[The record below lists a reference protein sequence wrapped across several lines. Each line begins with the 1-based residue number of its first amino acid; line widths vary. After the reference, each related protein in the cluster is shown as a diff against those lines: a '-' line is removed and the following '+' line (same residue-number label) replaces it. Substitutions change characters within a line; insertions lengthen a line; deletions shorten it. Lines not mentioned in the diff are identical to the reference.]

1 MNKETDEYYL
11 YVDSA
16 FRNNGTPTDF
26 TIITNTKNK
35 GNKNSGLVGLK
46 SINISTSFY
55 QINSTNNELHILE
68 GVTDRVIYISDATYK
83 VNELLVVLNAITFT
97 GNSLSWGYDEKN
109 NKLTVVKGN
118 SSSNIILKSSST
130 IKDVLGFS
138 VDYSTSTSNSY
149 LPFQLN
155 LRPYSYVYLVSNN
168 LNSSNNS
175 ANIQG
180 NNILFKIS
188 LLTNRNSHVYQE
200 LTEINYLSCDV
211 IPYQWNF
218 RLIYPNGRAIS
229 NTDYNIDFNFTLK
242 VIAF

>member
-35 GNKNSGLVGLK
+35 GNKNSGIVGLK
-46 SINISTSFY
+46 SINVATSFY
-55 QINSTNNELHILE
+55 QINSTNDELHILE
-68 GVTDRVIYISDATYK
+68 GATDRVIYIQDGTYK

-97 GNSLSWGYDEKN
+97 GNSLTWAYDEKF
-109 NKLTVVKGN
+109 NKLSVVKGN
-118 SSSNIILKSSST
+118 NTSNIILKSSST
-130 IKDVLGFS
+130 IHDVLGFT
-138 VDYSTSTSNSY
+138 DNYSTSIFNSY
-149 LPFQLN
+149 LPNQLN
-155 LRPYSYVYLVSNN
+155 LRPYSYIYLVSNN
-168 LNSSNNS
+168 LNSSNNA

-200 LTEINYLSCDV
+200 LTEINYLNCDV

-218 RLIYPNGRAIS
+218 RLIYPNGRAIP

>member
-35 GNKNSGLVGLK
+35 GNKSSGIVGLK
-46 SINISTSFY
+46 SISISTSFY
-55 QINSTNNELHILE
+55 QINSTNNEVHILE
-68 GVTDRVIYISDATYK
+68 GATDRVIYITNGTYK
-83 VNELLVVLNAITFT
+83 VNELLIELNAITYT
-97 GNSLSWGYDEKN
+97 GNSLSWGYDEKV

-118 SSSNIILKSSST
+118 SSSNIILKSTAT
-130 IKDVLGFS
+130 IKDVLGYS
-138 VDYSTSTSNSY
+138 VDFSTTTSNAY

-200 LTEINYLSCDV
+200 LTEINYLNCDV